1 MRNKILIL
9 IFASTWANVLEL
21 VLPKTCSYVYQWWFI
36 GYYSDLNM
44 CHIIWPIIIWYDW
57 DAKLTVDTNMSETPR
72 FLIQDLYKYIDK
84 NTNIFKMRQLTQSS
98 CKFSISCYC
107 FDILT
112 VRILPIWFDRNMRSL
127 SQLYWR
133 WNIYS
138 INNTN

>member
-57 DAKLTVDTNMSETPR
+57 DAKLTIDTNMSETPR

-84 NTNIFKMRQLTQSS
+84 NTNIFQMRQLRQSS
-98 CKFSISCYC
+98 CNYEIFNLLLLFWYSYGKNFTNLVWQKHAVSVTVL
-107 FDILT
+107 LT
-112 VRILPIWFDRNMRSL
+112 LKYLLNK
-127 SQLYWR
+127 
-133 WNIYS
+133 
-138 INNTN
+138 